1 MYVFIACFAGES
13 TSPPGGHDLGQQQP
27 EITDA
32 GRLKHSRVLH
42 QHGLSAALK

>member
-1 MYVFIACFAGES
+1 MYIFIACFAGES
-13 TSPPGGHDLGQQQP
+13 TSSPGGHDLGQP

-32 GRLKHSRVLH
+32 GHLKHSRVLH

>member
-1 MYVFIACFAGES
+1 MYGFIACFACES
-13 TSPPGGHDLGQQQP
+13 TSSAVGHDLGQYQP

-32 GRLKHSRVLH
+32 DLLKHSRVLH